1 MIEILYKD
9 QDIIVCIK
17 PEGLLSAKDSSN
29 KANME
34 DVLKS
39 ENELAEIYPIH
50 RLDREVEGVM
60 VYALNKDAAAALSKD
75 VSDHLAFEKRY
86 LAVVNGCPKKQTDT
100 LEDLLFK
107 DSSKNK
113 SYVVKRE
120 RKGVKKAKL
129 EYNLLATENDK
140 SLLSIRLFTGRT
152 HQIRV
157 QLSSRNMSILG
168 DKKYGGKPYEKLAL
182 FCESLSFNHPV
193 TKERM
198 TFKSKPKNMP
208 CFHGIK

>member
-1 MIEILYKD
+1 MIEVLYKD
-9 QDIIVCIK
+9 RDILVCIK
-17 PEGLLSAKDSSN
+17 PEGLLSAKDTSG

-34 DVLKS
+34 DTLKT
-39 ENELAEIYPIH
+39 ENNLTEIYPIH

-60 VYALNKDAAAALSKD
+60 VYALNKPTAASLSRD
-75 VSDHLAFEKRY
+75 ISDHSVFIKKY
-86 LAVVNGCPKKQTDT
+86 LAVVNGCPEKVSDI

-120 RKGVKKAKL
+120 RRGVKKAKL
-129 EYNLLATENDK
+129 EYTLVATDKEK

-157 QLSSRNMSILG
+157 QLSHRNMSIFG
-168 DKKYGGKPYEKLAL
+168 DKKYGGKPYQKLAL
-182 FCESLSFNHPV
+182 FCESLSFIHP
-193 TKERM
+193 TKKERM
-198 TFKSKPKNMP
+198 TFTKKPENSI
-208 CFHGIK
+208 FIF

>member
-1 MIEILYKD
+1 MIELLYKD
-9 QDIIVCIK
+9 LDIIVCVK
-17 PEGLLSAKDSSN
+17 PESLLSTKDSSN

-34 DVLKS
+34 DVLKE
-39 ENELAEIYPIH
+39 ENNLSEIYPIH

-60 VYALNKDAAAALSKD
+60 VYALNKNAAAVLSKD
-75 VSDHLAFEKRY
+75 ISDHEKFEKKY
-86 LAVVNGCPKKQTDT
+86 LAVVNGRPEKDADT

-107 DSSKNK
+107 DSAKNK

-157 QLSSRNMSILG
+157 QLSSRNMSIFG
-168 DKKYGGKPYEKLAL
+168 DKKYGGRPHEKLAL
-182 FCESLSFNHPV
+182 FCESLSFNHPA

-198 TFKSKPKNMP
+198 TFKSEPKNMP

>member
-1 MIEILYKD
+1 MIELLYKD
-9 QDIIVCIK
+9 LDIIVCVK
-17 PEGLLSAKDSSN
+17 PEGLLSTKDSSN

-34 DVLKS
+34 DVLKE
-39 ENELAEIYPIH
+39 ENNLSEIYPIH

-60 VYALNKDAAAALSKD
+60 VYALNKSAAANLSKD
-75 VSDHLAFEKRY
+75 VANHLRFAKKY
-86 LAVVNGCPKKQTDT
+86 LAVVNGCPENDSGI

-129 EYNLLATENDK
+129 EYELLATDNSK
-140 SLLSIRLFTGRT
+140 SLLRIKLFTGRT

-157 QLSSRNMSILG
+157 QLSSRNMSIFG
-168 DKKYGGKPYEKLAL
+168 DKKYGGKPYQKLAL
-182 FCESLSFNHPV
+182 FCESLSFIHPKTGEELTF
-193 TKERM
+193 TK
-198 TFKSKPKNMP
+198 KPENSI
-208 CFHGIK
+208 FIF

>member
-1 MIEILYKD
+1 MIEVLFKDSDIL
-9 QDIIVCIK
+9 VCVK

-34 DVLKS
+34 DVLKD
-39 ENELAEIYPIH
+39 EQKLTEIFPIH

-60 VYALNKDAAAALSKD
+60 VYALNKPSAARLSRD
-75 VSDHLAFEKRY
+75 ISDHSVFVKKY
-86 LAVVNGCPKKQTDT
+86 LAVVNGCPNDKSAV

-129 EYNLLATENDK
+129 EYRVLASDNEK

-157 QLSSRNMSILG
+157 QLSSRNMSIFG

-182 FCESLSFNHPV
+182 FCESLSFIHPTTREKLTF
-193 TKERM
+193 TKSPNNKI
-198 TFKSKPKNMP
+198 FI
-208 CFHGIK
+208 F

>member
-1 MIEILYKD
+1 MIELLYKD
-9 QDIIVCIK
+9 SDILVCIK
-17 PEGLLSAKDSSN
+17 PEGLLSAKDSSG

-39 ENELAEIYPIH
+39 ENSLAEIYPIH
-50 RLDREVEGVM
+50 RLDREVQGVM
-60 VYALNKDAAAALSKD
+60 VYALNKSAAAGLSRD
-75 VSDHLAFEKRY
+75 ISDHNLFIKKY
-86 LAVVNGCPKKQTDT
+86 LAVVKGCPQKDSET

-129 EYNLLATENDK
+129 EYTLIATDKVK

-157 QLSSRNMSILG
+157 QLSHRNMSIFG
-168 DKKYGGKPYEKLAL
+168 DKKYGGEPYQSLAL
-182 FCESLSFNHPV
+182 FCESLSFIHPT

-198 TFKSKPKNMP
+198 TFTKQPENSI
-208 CFHGIK
+208 FIF